1 MDAQTKPSVFGR
13 SLQLDGGDLAF
24 ADGDLALVSGRDNLL
39 QALQVMIETPFG
51 ADIFNVNYGF
61 DALGALGQPQSVRMT
76 RDLVRLQI
84 VKSLDL
90 DDRVREIKEV
100 VFDDDP
106 RFFEIDPQAGALEE
120 SRLEHKSSRRWRA
133 MIVISTVPEG
143 NVAGNL
149 AGNVAVRL
157 EGTEI

>member
-1 MDAQTKPSVFGR
+1 MNQSETPSVFGR
-13 SLQLDGGDLAF
+13 SLQLAGGDLAL
-24 ADGDLALVSGRDNLL
+24 AAGDLALVSGRDNLL

-61 DALGALGQPQSVRMT
+61 DALGALGQPQSARMT
-76 RDLVRLQI
+76 KDLVRLQI

-106 RFFEIDPQAGALEE
+106 RFFEIDHSAGALEE
-120 SRLEHKSSRRWRA
+120 SLLEHKSSRHWRA
-133 MIVISTVPEG
+133 MILISTVPDG
-143 NVAGNL
+143 NVAGDL
-149 AGNVAVRL
+149 AGDLAVRL
-157 EGTEI
+157 EGTGI